1 MAIRRYL
8 FPHNI
13 NYSEKDLGRATLR
26 HRRGSSF
33 SGLSSPQLLPFP
45 IVYTFK
51 RPASLPVFPRIFE
64 ALFFDLSVFFM
75 CFKVIIPCKSAAVSL
90 TSSLPPLVL
99 SYRLY
104 VLTTGSLHI
113 IICKAF
119 SALRA
124 FNRLVLTN
132 WQFTYYRLRGFYLRF
147 ACVTVGFVCRS
158 LHMAPAAGQ
167 LRFAHNTDI

>member
-1 MAIRRYL
+1 MAICHYL
-8 FPHNI
+8 FPHNY
-13 NYSEKDLGRATLR
+13 NYSEKDLERATLR
-26 HRRGSSF
+26 HRRVSSF
-33 SGLSSPQLLPFP
+33 FRSVLSAGLHPPVSLDLN
-45 IVYTFK
+45 
-51 RPASLPVFPRIFE
+51 RPSEFTCFPRIFE
-64 ALFFDLSVFFM
+64 ALFFDLSVFFK
-75 CFKVIIPCKSAAVSL
+75 CLKVIIPCKSAAVSL

>member
-8 FPHNI
+8 FPHNY
-13 NYSEKDLGRATLR
+13 NYSEKDLGHASLR
-26 HRRGSSF
+26 HRRVSSF
-33 SGLSSPQLLPFP
+33 FRLYSPQVFTLPVVLSL
-45 IVYTFK
+45 IG
-51 RPASLPVFPRIFE
+51 PASLPVFPRIFE
-64 ALFFDLSVFFM
+64 ALFFDLSVFFK
-75 CFKVIIPCKSAAVSL
+75 CLKVIIPCKSAAVSL

>member
-1 MAIRRYL
+1 MAICRYL
-8 FPHNI
+8 FPHNY
-13 NYSEKDLGRATLR
+13 NYSEKYLGRASLR
-26 HRRGSSF
+26 HRRVSSF

-99 SYRLY
+99 SYRLPEVY
-104 VLTTGSLHI
+104 LRFARVIIMESLHI

-124 FNRLVLTN
+124 MIYG
-132 WQFTYYRLRGFYLRF
+132 FTDG
-147 ACVTVGFVCRS
+147 
-158 LHMAPAAGQ
+158 
-167 LRFAHNTDI
+167 